1 VEQGQGTL
9 FTSGPA
15 QEPSIPSF
23 APWDERTRLL
33 FEKEAL
39 GFYLTGNPLSEHQ
52 TQLAKLATHTSGGLV
67 ADDERRVT
75 LGGIVTQVRQRKI
88 KNGPNAG
95 KVMGLFVLEDL
106 DGSLPVTLFASQYQQ
121 YASLLVEG
129 AIVLVRGVARDR
141 GSGVEV
147 TGEEVVS
154 LDRARQALVRE
165 VELELDERCTAG
177 ELVRLRELLAEHAGD
192 VPVRLCLRIEGRSLR
207 VAPDER
213 FRVRYD
219 AALVGRLEDLLGKS
233 AVRPA

>member
-1 VEQGQGTL
+1 SV
-9 FTSGPA
+9 PDA
-15 QEPSIPSF
+15 
-23 APWDERTRLL
+23 AAWDERTRLL
-33 FEKEAL
+33 FEKAAL

-52 TQLAKLATHTSGGLV
+52 EQLARLATHTSGGVV
-67 ADDERRVT
+67 ADDEQRVT
-75 LGGIVTQVRQRKI
+75 LGGIVSQVRQRKI

-129 AIVLVRGVARDR
+129 AIVLVRGLARDR

-147 TGEEVVS
+147 TAEEVVS
-154 LDRARQALVRE
+154 LERARQALVRQ
-165 VELELDERCTAG
+165 VELELDERCTAS

-192 VPVRLCLRIEGRSLR
+192 VPVRLCLRIGGRALR

-213 FRVRYD
+213 FRVHYD
-219 AALVGRLEDLLGKS
+219 AALAGRLEDLLGKS